1 MILSQYMVKLF
12 YSDHHSIP
20 LPENHRFPMEK
31 YKLLRLAL
39 QDKTWAKKFEL
50 LPTTPAKWSDILLAH
65 DQLYIDKLLTQ
76 EMPMLEKKA
85 IGFPL
90 NEQLILRS
98 RSSVQGFISSCF
110 EALQFGFS
118 GNLSG
123 GTHHAHRDRGEGFCV
138 FNDFAVAA
146 LKLLNENL
154 VKRILILDLDVHQG
168 NGNSSILK
176 DQTEITIVS
185 LHGEH
190 NYPFRK
196 VPSSFDYGLPNHC
209 DDQNY
214 LNVLSIALER
224 ISDIDF
230 DIILYQ
236 AGVDVLASDK
246 LGKLSLT
253 LKGVKKRD
261 EMVFEWAGRKKI
273 PVALALGGGYT
284 SPLEDTIEAHLQSF
298 QIGSNYLEKGFF
310 KR

>member
-1 MILSQYMVKLF
+1 MVKLF

-39 QDKTWAKKFEL
+39 QDKSWAKKFEFS
-50 LPTTPAKWSDILLAH
+50 PTHPAKWSDILLAH
-65 DQLYIDKLLTQ
+65 DQLYVDKLLTQ
-76 EMPMLEKKA
+76 QMPGLEKKA

-90 NEQLILRS
+90 SEQLILRS
-98 RSSVQGFISSCF
+98 RSSVQGFIDSCL
-110 EALQFGFS
+110 EALEHGFS

-146 LKLLNENL
+146 LKLLNEKL
-154 VKRILILDLDVHQG
+154 VKNILILDLDVHQG

-176 DQTEITIVS
+176 DESNITIVS

-196 VPSSFDYGLPNHC
+196 VPSTFDFGLPNGC
-209 DDQNY
+209 EDQQY
-214 LNVLSIALER
+214 LDVLASALETVHPLH
-224 ISDIDF
+224 F
-230 DIILYQ
+230 DIVLYQ

-246 LGKLSLT
+246 LGKLSLSME
-253 LKGVKKRD
+253 GVNKRD
-261 EMVFEWAGRKKI
+261 QMVFDWASKRNT

-298 QIGSNYLEKGFF
+298 KIGSDYLEKGFF
-310 KR
+310 KREKYS